1 MPDQLILLVEDNPDH
16 AVLVQALM
24 DYRSLAS
31 SVFVTQSVAEAKSY
45 LEGEWPFDDRHKNP
59 LPQLI
64 VLDHWLEDGTGLDLL
79 GWLQG
84 RPELS
89 GIPVIVFTS
98 CHDPEV
104 RTQATAMGA
113 SGFFLKP
120 EGFESLGEAI
130 EDVVRPGNRRH
141 WRVGGSSTDSAMA
154 G

>member
-1 MPDQLILLVEDNPDH
+1 
-16 AVLVQALM
+16 M

-31 SVFVTQSVAEAKSY
+31 SVFVTQSVAEARSY
-45 LEGEWPFDDRHKNP
+45 LDGEWPFDDRHKNP

-98 CHDPEV
+98 CHDQEV
-104 RTQATAMGA
+104 REQAMAMGA

-120 EGFESLGEAI
+120 EGFEGLGEAI
-130 EDVVRPGNRRH
+130 ENVVRPNGRNH
-141 WRVGGSSTDSAMA
+141 WTEGGSAAGSAMA

>member
-45 LEGEWPFDDRHKNP
+45 LDGEWPFDDRHKNP

-79 GWLQG
+79 EWLRG
-84 RPELS
+84 RAELS
-89 GIPVIVFTS
+89 TIPVIVFTS

-104 RTQATAMGA
+104 KEQALAMGA

-120 EGFESLGEAI
+120 EGFEGLGEAI
-130 EDVVRPGNRRH
+130 EEVIRPGTRNRSAEP
-141 WRVGGSSTDSAMA
+141 GNPTDSALA